1 MQTYDERCD
10 QSEYYLKVYSIL
22 LGDWGL
28 FDRDEFNSAFSVTLF
43 VLFSFM
49 VVVILLNVLIA
60 IVSDSYEKCLL
71 RSKNLFGRAR
81 VMLLAELV
89 SFQNLLYAS
98 DKKQESNLTVCGYNC
113 HVSKGSFIFFC
124 LSGFVICIWVVFE
137 YSFYKSGELYG
148 DLKFSIG
155 SIFVNVFILTILSL
169 ILKNTGEIGTSRKKK
184 DDNDRFNWDLMNIN
198 SMWRLMMLRFLG
210 TNHSESPMQDSG
222 SSSFD
227 DWRGRVYYIRGEME
241 KVSRDASE
249 RTRLDMQT
257 LESKINGKLQDDI
270 HTLKLD
276 VEKSQTNLKKEIQQ
290 MENRL
295 QSTIEQNINRMLHKL
310 QEQQTSSGG
319 KKRSSLVD
327 LT

>member
-1 MQTYDERCD
+1 M
-10 QSEYYLKVYSIL
+10 YSIL

-28 FDRDEFNSAFSVTLF
+28 FDRDEFNSAFAVTLF

-98 DKKQESNLTVCGYNC
+98 DKKPESNLAICGFDC
-113 HVSKGSFIFFC
+113 HVSKGGFIFFC

-155 SIFVNVFILTILSL
+155 SIFVNVFILTVLLL

-184 DDNDRFNWDLMNIN
+184 DNNIFHWDILNIN

-210 TNHSESPMQDSG
+210 TNHDESPFQENGSG
-222 SSSFD
+222 SFD
-227 DWRGRVYYIRGEME
+227 DWRGRVYYLQGEME
-241 KVSRDASE
+241 KVTREASE
-249 RTRLDMQT
+249 RTRLDIQT
-257 LESKINGKLQDDI
+257 LESKINSKLKEDI
-270 HTLKLD
+270 HSLEIQM
-276 VEKSQTNLKKEIQQ
+276 EKSQTDLRKEIQH
-290 MENRL
+290 MEGRL
-295 QSTIEQNINRMLHKL
+295 QATIEQSIKRMLHTL
-310 QEQQTSSGG
+310 QQQTTSEG
-319 KKRSSLVD
+319 KKRSSFVN